1 MAWMP
6 LLVLVA
12 SALPAL
18 GWAATAVPPG
28 ADEVVV
34 EVLPSITRQRPVAPS
49 GSVRAESD
57 PLQAA
62 LAAREA
68 IAMARQTG
76 ETRYWG
82 RAQAVLNPWWN
93 VPTAPVELAVLQ
105 ATVQQGRHEFEAA
118 RHLLEAALVRE
129 PNHAQGG
136 LTLASLHRLSGRY
149 AEALQ
154 ACEAVSRAGQVL
166 YGAACRLETQSLQ
179 GQQALATQGFERLI
193 REAGQTDVASWLW
206 SLQAENLERAG
217 QVEPADRA
225 FQRSLALAPDLYTAI
240 AYSDLLLRRDRPA
253 QALSALQS
261 APDTDAV
268 LLRRATAW
276 KRMGQT
282 QWQDARETLRMR
294 TAELVRRGDD
304 PLLHGRESALVALW
318 LDDDPVEALRLARI
332 NLQLQKEPVDWWV
345 AVHSARQ
352 AQNSAVLKE
361 LTALIQASGLQD
373 QRLNATPVPGG
384 KQRTGGAL

>member
-18 GWAATAVPPG
+18 GWAATVVPAG

-49 GSVRAESD
+49 GLARAEAD
-57 PLQAA
+57 PIQAA

-93 VPTAPVELAVLQ
+93 VPTAPVELMVLQ

-118 RHLLEAALVRE
+118 RHILEAALVRE

-154 ACEAVSRAGQVL
+154 ACEAVSRAGQAL

-193 REAGQTDVASWLW
+193 REAGQSELASWLW

-217 QVEPADRA
+217 QVALADRA

-345 AVHSARQ
+345 AVQSARQ

-361 LTALIQASGLQD
+361 LTTLIQASGLQD

-384 KQRTGGAL
+384 KQRAGGAL

>member
-6 LLVLVA
+6 LLVLIA

-18 GWAATAVPPG
+18 AWAATEVPPG
-28 ADEVVV
+28 ADEGVV

-49 GSVRAESD
+49 GAAKVDAD

-62 LAAREA
+62 RAAREA

-76 ETRYWG
+76 DTRYWG

-118 RHLLEAALVRE
+118 RQVLEASLVRQ

-149 AEALQ
+149 AQALQ
-154 ACEAVSRAGQVL
+154 ACEAVSRAGQTL

-193 REAGQTDVASWLW
+193 HEAGQSDVASWLW

-217 QVEPADRA
+217 QVALADRA
-225 FQRSLALAPDLYTAI
+225 FQRSLALAPDPYTAI
-240 AYSDLLLRRDRPA
+240 AYSDLLLRSDRPA

-261 APDTDAV
+261 SPATDAV

-282 QWQDARETLRMR
+282 QWQEARETLRMR

-304 PLLHGRESALVALW
+304 PLLHGRELALISLW
-318 LDDDPVEALRLARI
+318 LDDDPVEALRLARM
-332 NLQLQKEPVDWWV
+332 NLQLQKEPLDWWV
-345 AVHSARQ
+345 AEQSARQ
-352 AQNSAVLKE
+352 AHNSAALKE
-361 LTALIQASGLQD
+361 LTALIQATGLKD
-373 QRLNATPVPGG
+373 QRLSVTPPPSG
-384 KQRTGGAL
+384 KQRTGGVL